1 MFWLILIVPG
11 LACLYALLL
20 RPLLHKIP
28 AFQKFY
34 AEADGFWAKVWA
46 MCGKSLTVLWS
57 YILGGMSAAIGLLD
71 KLSPILGD
79 AQVADI
85 KAKLTDAIANPK
97 VLAYLMGAISL
108 ITLAAR
114 LRSFMKAE

>member
-1 MFWLILIVPG
+1 MLSLILIIPG

-34 AEADGFWAKVWA
+34 AEADGFWSKIWA
-46 MCGKSLTVLWS
+46 MCGRSITVLWS
-57 YILGGMSAAIGLLD
+57 YILGGISAAMGLLD

-79 AQVADI
+79 AQVADLKSKI
-85 KAKLTDAIANPK
+85 TDAVANPK
-97 VLAYLMGAISL
+97 VLAYVLGAISL
-108 ITLAAR
+108 ITLASR
-114 LRSFMKAE
+114 LRSFMKVE